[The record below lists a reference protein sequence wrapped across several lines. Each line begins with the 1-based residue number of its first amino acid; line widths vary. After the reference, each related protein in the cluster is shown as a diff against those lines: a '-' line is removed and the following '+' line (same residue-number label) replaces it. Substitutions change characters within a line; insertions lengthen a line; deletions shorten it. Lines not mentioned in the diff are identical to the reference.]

1 MHPLLACLC
10 NSRIVQPAHAG
21 DAASWPLL
29 LLWGGQLA
37 VAAAGVVF
45 WLARRRS
52 RRSAARAAVDE
63 NWGLTGTFVGG
74 PDAGVDDDD
83 QVSGGPSAVTAESG
97 PARAA
102 EDAVRPPGVEA
113 ETIQGRSSYL

>member
-1 MHPLLACLC
+1 VHPLLACLC

-37 VAAAGVVF
+37 IAAAGVVF

-63 NWGLTGTFVGG
+63 QWGPTGTFLGG
-74 PDAGVDDDD
+74 PDAGVADD
-83 QVSGGPSAVTAESG
+83 QFRGSPSSRAPESE
-97 PARAA
+97 PANVA
-102 EDAVRPPGVEA
+102 EDPVRPPGVEA
-113 ETIQGRSSYL
+113 ETIQRR